1 MWIVE
6 IAFLHVYYFIFKL
19 KTWYFCEISAVIQ
32 AYCHTV
38 GNNHIQA
45 VYNSSGT
52 YKCMPFPHLSA
63 KNISPWNVAPIYFFE
78 KKSLGQH
85 FLNKIFCWQQLIF
98 YLDWNFPLA

>member
-52 YKCMPFPHLSA
+52 YKCICLFHNCLQKISHPEMWLLYTFLRKGAKVSIFLIKFSA
-63 KNISPWNVAPIYFFE
+63 DSN
-78 KKSLGQH
+78 
-85 FLNKIFCWQQLIF
+85 
-98 YLDWNFPLA
+98 

>member
-52 YKCMPFPHLSA
+52 YKCMPFHPEMWLL
-63 KNISPWNVAPIYFFE
+63 YT
-78 KKSLGQH
+78 
-85 FLNKIFCWQQLIF
+85 FLRKG
-98 YLDWNFPLA
+98 A